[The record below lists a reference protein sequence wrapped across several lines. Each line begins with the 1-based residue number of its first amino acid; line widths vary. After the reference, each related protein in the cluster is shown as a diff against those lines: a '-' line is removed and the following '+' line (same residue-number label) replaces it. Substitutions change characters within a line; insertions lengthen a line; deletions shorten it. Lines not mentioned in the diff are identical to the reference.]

1 MRVPPGQ
8 TAMRAIKLTIP
19 LLLALLFGL
28 FGFGIHYVPHP
39 WASDT
44 KEFISLWVRV
54 IGGIAWILGA
64 YGLIH
69 LHTGRIQ
76 RKQPGWGYSVFFFIG
91 LALMAGT
98 AFYNDA
104 RWFWNAQAQGGVY
117 DYLSDALF
125 VSTGATM
132 FSLLGFFIPSAA
144 VRTFRARNF
153 EATLLLITAAVVM
166 FGRVPLGQVVS
177 DYLPGAAEWIMLV
190 PNTAAKR
197 AIMLGVSLG
206 VIATSLRLIFGLERS
221 YLGGGE

>member
-1 MRVPPGQ
+1 
-8 TAMRAIKLTIP
+8 
-19 LLLALLFGL
+19 
-28 FGFGIHYVPHP
+28 
-39 WASDT
+39 
-44 KEFISLWVRV
+44 V

-76 RKQPGWGYSVFFFIG
+76 RRQPGWGYSVFFFIG

-144 VRTFRARNF
+144 VRTFRARSF
-153 EATLLLITAAVVM
+153 GAV
-166 FGRVPLGQVVS
+166 
-177 DYLPGAAEWIMLV
+177 EWIMLV